1 MKYIIDHDM
10 GCNALLNFASAI
22 ASDMMNDV
30 ENEDFSRERQLLI
43 KLRSRM
49 CRKDPGVYTIIGQC
63 DIVIDRT
70 HKTYATDGHTIWAN
84 PDFMQSLSHK
94 ENSTVLFHEFL
105 HVVLMHNT
113 RRGDIHPELWNIAC
127 DYKVNGL
134 IKRSPNYG
142 EDFQLPEGRL
152 LHDFYSSE
160 SCDYSVERICHE
172 MLKNGWEPEEPDGAK
187 VHHGPGGDEDG
198 DEDGEANG
206 QDLGMGGILDSPVV
220 EQGQEAIK
228 RYEYEMMERLE
239 QASLIEKSAGQ
250 GAGGTCTQI
259 KNMSERGKH
268 SSEEISSFLLKNM
281 KSRRSFKKPNKRWLQ
296 RGMVLPSREKRV
308 QDLYVAT
315 DSSASVGMDEFEQYR
330 ALLVRWADEL
340 RLDRIRVAYIDSKIH
355 MNADTDEPWYDINL
369 NAGQGAEGMELDIF
383 GGGGTS
389 FDPIFSYV
397 EDSGDEHTVGALIYF
412 TDGYGSVRVDEP
424 NYPVAWVTSGIAPSF
439 YGDEFGVVI
448 EI

>member
-43 KLRSRM
+43 KLRSR
-49 CRKDPGVYTIIGQC
+49 
-63 DIVIDRT
+63 
-70 HKTYATDGHTIWAN
+70 HTIWAN

-172 MLKNGWEPEEPDGAK
+172 MLKNGWEPEEPDGAT
-187 VHHGPGGDEDG
+187 VHQGPG
-198 DEDGEANG
+198 
-206 QDLGMGGILDSPVV
+206 SY
-220 EQGQEAIK
+220 QEI
-228 RYEYEMMERLE
+228 
-239 QASLIEKSAGQ
+239 
-250 GAGGTCTQI
+250 
-259 KNMSERGKH
+259 
-268 SSEEISSFLLKNM
+268 
-281 KSRRSFKKPNKRWLQ
+281 
-296 RGMVLPSREKRV
+296 
-308 QDLYVAT
+308 
-315 DSSASVGMDEFEQYR
+315 
-330 ALLVRWADEL
+330 
-340 RLDRIRVAYIDSKIH
+340 
-355 MNADTDEPWYDINL
+355 
-369 NAGQGAEGMELDIF
+369 
-383 GGGGTS
+383 
-389 FDPIFSYV
+389 
-397 EDSGDEHTVGALIYF
+397 
-412 TDGYGSVRVDEP
+412 
-424 NYPVAWVTSGIAPSF
+424 
-439 YGDEFGVVI
+439 
-448 EI
+448 